1 MWRTSDWDSFIWLF
15 SHSWRSETGDWEH
28 FIKKKKNTSWRWGGG
43 EVRDAMKWTFKGQK
57 QSVLLKENFDIWC
70 KNSNLMQMIWRHVSV
85 LTEAWDLL
93 TVWFLFLVFVTF
105 GFKMLLLLLLLQHFS
120 RAELYNSCRMHWHLH
135 AKIMSMCSYSREE
148 AALQHQWPDQRTRS
162 SDP

>member
-1 MWRTSDWDSFIWLF
+1 MWRTSNWDSFIWLF

-28 FIKKKKNTSWRWGGG
+28 FIKKKNTSWRWGGG

>member
-1 MWRTSDWDSFIWLF
+1 MWRTSDQDSFIWLF

-28 FIKKKKNTSWRWGGG
+28 FIKKKTPVGRGGCVTPWS
-43 EVRDAMKWTFKGQK
+43 ELLRVRMEMK

-93 TVWFLFLVFVTF
+93 TVWFLFLFFVTF
-105 GFKMLLLLLLLQHFS
+105 GFKMLLLQLLLQHFS

-135 AKIMSMCSYSREE
+135 AKIMSLCSYSREE